1 MRRLA
6 FAIVLGIGLT
16 PAANAGEPP
25 ELVPL
30 TGPIVVTESHVMPG
44 FYRPNRWDVWQYY
57 GVDRTGHWRPRVV
70 LTPEPHY
77 LYNGAPY
84 GLLPVKP
91 RDYIPHIID

>member
-1 MRRLA
+1 MRTFV
-6 FAIVLGIGLT
+6 FAILVGLALT
-16 PAANAGEPP
+16 QTLTGADAPD
-25 ELVPL
+25 LVPL
-30 TGPIVVTESHVMPG
+30 ADPPVLVTPPS

-70 LTPEPHY
+70 LTPVPHY

-91 RDYIPHIID
+91 RDYIPHILD

>member
-1 MRRLA
+1 MRP
-6 FAIVLGIGLT
+6 FALVILLRIVST
-16 PAANAGEPP
+16 PSVTAAEPP

-30 TGPIVVTESHVMPG
+30 ADPQVFVTPPSFV
-44 FYRPNRWDVWQYY
+44 RPNRWDVWQYY

-70 LTPEPHY
+70 LTPQSTYY

-91 RDYIPHIID
+91 RDYIPHIFD